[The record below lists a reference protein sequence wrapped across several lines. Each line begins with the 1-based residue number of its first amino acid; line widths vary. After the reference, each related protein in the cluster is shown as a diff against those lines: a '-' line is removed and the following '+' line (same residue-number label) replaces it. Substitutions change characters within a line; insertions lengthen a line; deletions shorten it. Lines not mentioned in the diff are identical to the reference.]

1 MFGGEFL
8 LLPVTLRLTASHS
21 DFQAASLSTVD
32 SMLSGPSPPTSPGQ
46 VAGSGADTP
55 DTSADDFATEV
66 NDFMHFTGA
75 EPPKYV
81 VRILIAGQCIFILNT
96 IDGQGES

>member
-8 LLPVTLRLTASHS
+8 LFPMTLRLTASLS
-21 DFQAASLSTVD
+21 DFKAASQSTVG
-32 SMLSGPSPPTSPGQ
+32 SMLSGSSPPTSPGQ

-55 DTSADDFATEV
+55 DTSADDFATEA

-75 EPPKYV
+75 EPPKYAIRV
-81 VRILIAGQCIFILNT
+81 LIAGQFIFILNT
-96 IDGQGES
+96 IDG